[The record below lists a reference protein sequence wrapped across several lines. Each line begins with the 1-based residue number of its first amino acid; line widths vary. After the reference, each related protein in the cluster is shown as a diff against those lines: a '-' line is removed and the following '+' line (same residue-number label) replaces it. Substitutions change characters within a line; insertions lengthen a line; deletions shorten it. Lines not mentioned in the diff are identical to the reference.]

1 MSDLSGPALA
11 PPGRLFDDP
20 GDGSPLQPAQTLE
33 PGSTAMV
40 AAMNI
45 FRRRRTLGIQTR
57 LVILILVTVLPLV
70 GLSSFT
76 IVKMV
81 DRERSQIQ
89 RDVRERVQT
98 LLANVDREIERIQ
111 VSLLILASSPS
122 LAQGDFEAFASQ
134 IKEALK
140 IQGLAIGL
148 HDRAAGELVSTTR
161 PYGEG
166 PTRRTNR
173 DMVDHI
179 VRTGKPHI
187 SNLFMGTAFQRQIL
201 TVGVPVLGG
210 ESVAYVLTM
219 ALDPNNLSIIL
230 RGQNLPSAWTAEI
243 FDRKG
248 IIVAR
253 YPDLEQFFGQP
264 ATPALREEIS
274 RDAAG
279 WLPNVSSSGLHVY
292 SAFLRSP
299 ITGWTVAISVPTAVI
314 DGPLYGT
321 YLLASGAGMTALVL
335 SLGLAWWMARTIRW
349 PVAAVTAA
357 ARRMGSGGPLDP
369 LAPGVREF
377 DEIADALR
385 TSADELDRRGRA
397 REAAEAAL
405 REGEERFRTL
415 AESLPQLVWTFL
427 PDGRCDYLSRQLT
440 DYTGI
445 STDEQLGSE
454 QLRRVIHPDDFAI
467 TAASWVAAQEE
478 RGDYDIEHRLRSSDG
493 SYRWFKT
500 RATALRDRPGR
511 IVKWFG
517 TCTDIQEIVE
527 TREELTRGRAQLE
540 TMVLER
546 TRELAATNK
555 RLTAEIAAREQAQA
569 ALAQAQKMEAMG
581 QLTGGIA
588 HDFNNLLTI
597 ASGSLELLE
606 GRISDEKS
614 VRLLRSAQGAMA
626 RGARLTGSL
635 LAFARKQRLE
645 PVLADLNSVVVEVTD
660 LLRRSIG
667 PTVDVRYALS
677 NAPWPTL
684 IDTGQIE
691 TAILNIAINARDA
704 MPSGGTLLIET
715 ANIPA
720 GDNDMPQEVVCHDC
734 VLLSMSDTG
743 TGMSPEVIEHAFEP
757 FFTTKEIGKG
767 TGLGLS
773 TVFGVVRQSGGAV
786 RIRSRIGEGTTVRI
800 YLPRANTAA
809 AVRAGDTMP
818 ARRPASGGARVL
830 VVDDDAAVRW
840 VTVECLRESGHFV
853 TEADSGRTA
862 LAILERGDPCDL
874 VVMDQLMPGL
884 LGTETVRL
892 ARMKRPELKVLFV
905 TGYAEK
911 FELEE
916 ATDPLIMKPFK
927 SAVLVEAVRGTLQK
941 TTGNRVG
948 NVVQLMHREGPNA
961 C

>member
-1 MSDLSGPALA
+1 
-11 PPGRLFDDP
+11 
-20 GDGSPLQPAQTLE
+20 
-33 PGSTAMV
+33 
-40 AAMNI
+40 MNI
-45 FRRRRTLGIQTR
+45 FRRRRTLGIRAR

-76 IVKMV
+76 IVRMV

-89 RDVRERVQT
+89 RDVTERVQT
-98 LLANVDREIERIQ
+98 LLADVDREIERIQ

-122 LAQGDFEAFASQ
+122 LAQSDFEAFASQ

-140 IQGLAIGL
+140 VQGLAIGL
-148 HDRAAGELVSTTR
+148 HDRAAEELVGTTR
-161 PYGEG
+161 PYGEK
-166 PTRRTNR
+166 PARRTNR
-173 DMVDHI
+173 DMVDRI

-187 SNLFMGTAFQRQIL
+187 SNLFMGAAFHRQIL
-201 TVGVPVLGG
+201 TVGVPVLLG

-219 ALDPNNLSIIL
+219 ALDPGDLSIIL
-230 RGQNLPSAWTAEI
+230 RGQNLPSDWAAEI
-243 FDRKG
+243 FDRKA

-264 ATPALREEIS
+264 AAPALREEIAHE
-274 RDAAG
+274 AAG
-279 WLPNVSSSGLHVY
+279 WLPNVTSSGVHVY

-314 DGPLYGT
+314 DGPLYRS
-321 YLLASGAGMTALVL
+321 YLLASGAGMAALLL
-335 SLGLAWWMARTIRW
+335 SLGLAWWMARTIRR

-357 ARRMGSGGPLDP
+357 ARTMGSGRHLGQLT
-369 LAPGVREF
+369 PGVREF

-385 TSADELDRRGRA
+385 ISAVELDRRARA

-415 AESLPQLVWTFL
+415 AESLPQLVWTSL
-427 PDGRCDYLSRQLT
+427 PDGRCDYLSRQLL

-445 STDEQLGSE
+445 STDERLGSA
-454 QLRRVIHPDDFAI
+454 QLRRVIHPDDFGM
-467 TAASWVAAQEE
+467 TAARWVVAQEE
-478 RGDYDIEHRLRSSDG
+478 PGDYDVEHRLRSSDG

-500 RATALRDRPGR
+500 RATAVRDRVGR
-511 IVKWFG
+511 IIKWFG
-517 TCTDIQEIVE
+517 TCTDIQHIVE
-527 TREELTRGRAQLE
+527 AREQLACSRAQLE
-540 TMVLER
+540 TMVVER
-546 TRELAATNK
+546 TRELAATNEQ
-555 RLTAEIAAREQAQA
+555 LTTEIAEREQAQA
-569 ALAQAQKMEAMG
+569 ALAQAQKMEAIG
-581 QLTGGIA
+581 QLTGGVA

-626 RGARLTGSL
+626 RGARLTRSL

-667 PTVDVRYALS
+667 PTVEVRYALS

-704 MPSGGTLLIET
+704 MLSGGTLLIET

-720 GDNDMPQEVVCHDC
+720 GDHDMPEEVAGRDC
-734 VLLSMSDTG
+734 VLISISDTG

-773 TVFGVVRQSGGAV
+773 TVFGVVRQSGGTV
-786 RIRSRIGEGTTVRI
+786 RIRSRIGEGTTVQI
-800 YLPRANTAA
+800 YLPRADGATTHC
-809 AVRAGDTMP
+809 AGDTMP
-818 ARRPASGGARVL
+818 ARLRTSGGGRIL
-830 VVDDDAAVRW
+830 VVDDDPAVRW
-840 VTVECLRESGHFV
+840 ITVECLRESGHLV
-853 TEADSGRTA
+853 TEADSGRAA

-892 ARMKRPELKVLFV
+892 ARMTRPELKALFV

-911 FELEE
+911 FEFEG
-916 ATDPLIMKPFK
+916 ATEPMIMKPFK
-927 SAVLVEAVRGTLQK
+927 STVLAEAVRSTLQHP
-941 TTGNRVG
+941 TGNGVG
-948 NVVQLMHREGPNA
+948 NVVQLMRREAPRA